1 MDRVASGQRLGRRD
15 AQEDAVTVLPLTPED
30 PTSELLLMLADGMG
44 GHAGGDVA
52 SQLAIAEF
60 GTHFTEVSENM
71 RPRGRLREALDA
83 ANEALRQ
90 EIAANAT
97 LKGMGCTFIG
107 ALVSQGRLVWVS
119 VGDSALFLLRNGA
132 LTKLNADH
140 SLYGDLLE
148 QVGRGE
154 ITQAEADAHPQRNAL
169 RSALAGNAIP
179 MVDTNA
185 ITLEPGDVIVVAS
198 DGLDTLDRDEIAQIV
213 QDRYRTGASAVE
225 RALLDAV
232 EARERPRQDN
242 TSVIVLREA
251 GAPTSSGLGLPAW
264 DTRADGS
271 RYFPWIIGAAGAAG
285 VLVLALL
292 AYALFFAS
300 EVPEL
305 APADLPPA
313 AEAPG
318 PVAPAVPPVST
329 PIEGDEPA
337 LPEEEEA
344 LGAPNGDVPADGLS
358 EPGTIAETPPAG
370 TITLPSDASEA
381 PADPNGAP
389 PVENGEGG

>member
-1 MDRVASGQRLGRRD
+1 MERVASGQRLGRRD

-52 SQLAIAEF
+52 SQLAIAQF

-90 EIAANAT
+90 EIAANAA

-213 QDRYRTGASAVE
+213 QDRYRTGAGAVE

-232 EARERPRQDN
+232 EARDRPRQDN

-292 AYALFFAS
+292 VYALFFAS
-300 EVPEL
+300 DAAEPE
-305 APADLPPA
+305 PADPPA
-313 AEAPG
+313 APAETR
-318 PVAPAVPPVST
+318 AVPPVST
-329 PIEGDEPA
+329 SID
-337 LPEEEEA
+337 EEEV
-344 LGAPNGDVPADGLS
+344 LNAPVGDVPIDAVT
-358 EPGTIAETPPAG
+358 EPETPPEGA
-370 TITLPSDASEA
+370 ITE
-381 PADPNGAP
+381 P
-389 PVENGEGG
+389 PETPGETPPGENGEGG